1 MKEQSTCNFTFSILN
16 AASRVFV
23 EQKLIARYHKQL
35 RVAQA
40 KVKTVMTGMV
50 EGDQHC
56 GRPATRWFDD
66 NGSTLPDGVE
76 LASTGRSGESHAT
89 VAHMNE

>member
-1 MKEQSTCNFTFSILN
+1 
-16 AASRVFV
+16 
-23 EQKLIARYHKQL
+23 
-35 RVAQA
+35 
-40 KVKTVMTGMV
+40 MTGMV

>member
-1 MKEQSTCNFTFSILN
+1 
-16 AASRVFV
+16 
-23 EQKLIARYHKQL
+23 
-35 RVAQA
+35 
-40 KVKTVMTGMV
+40 MTGMV

-89 VAHMNE
+89 VAHMNEWMNDTYQFSVIITMS